1 MLKIKNYVKA
11 ESLEQAY
18 ELNQKRTACVLGGMV
33 WLKMGN
39 RNIMTA
45 IDLSGLGLDT
55 ITETEEAFVI
65 GCMTPL
71 HALETHKELNAY
83 TNSAIR
89 ESVRHI
95 VGVQFRNCATV
106 GGSIFGRF
114 GFSDVLT
121 MFLALDTWVELYN
134 GGTIPLAQFASME
147 KDNDILVNII
157 VKKQPLNSVYL
168 SQRNNS
174 TDFPV
179 LTCAA
184 ALIDGKARTVIGA
197 RPGKAMIVED
207 EEEILKDFVQM
218 NAQQKKDAAASFA
231 AYAAEHVSTDKNKR
245 SLRRDRRESRMNI
258 TFWLNGVKR
267 QAEVR
272 PDELLLDFLRKNSC
286 YSVKRGCETANCG
299 LCTVLMDERPV
310 LSCSMLAARADGKR
324 IVTLEGMQEEAKE
337 FGAFMANEGAEQCGF
352 CNPGFIM
359 NVFAMLKELED
370 PTEEDIL
377 EYLSGNL
384 CRCSG
389 FVGQTRSILKFL
401 DYKKGQEEGK

>member
-45 IDLSGLGLDT
+45 IDLSGLGLDI

-83 TNSAIR
+83 TNGAIR

-184 ALIDGKARTVIGA
+184 ALIDGK
-197 RPGKAMIVED
+197 D
-207 EEEILKDFVQM
+207 EEGILKDFVQM

-231 AYAAEHVSTDKNKR
+231 AYAAEHVSTDKNMRASKEYR
-245 SLRRDRRESRMNI
+245 SLLVKVLTRRAWEEIGGR
-258 TFWLNGVKR
+258 
-267 QAEVR
+267 AE
-272 PDELLLDFLRKNSC
+272 
-286 YSVKRGCETANCG
+286 
-299 LCTVLMDERPV
+299 
-310 LSCSMLAARADGKR
+310 
-324 IVTLEGMQEEAKE
+324 
-337 FGAFMANEGAEQCGF
+337 
-352 CNPGFIM
+352 
-359 NVFAMLKELED
+359 
-370 PTEEDIL
+370 
-377 EYLSGNL
+377 
-384 CRCSG
+384 
-389 FVGQTRSILKFL
+389 
-401 DYKKGQEEGK
+401 

>member
-83 TNSAIR
+83 TNGAIR
-89 ESVRHI
+89 GKCTGTI
-95 VGVQFRNCATV
+95 VGCASFETCATV

-207 EEEILKDFVQM
+207 EEGILKDFVQM
-218 NAQQKKDAAASFA
+218 NVQQKKDAAASFA
-231 AYAAEHVSTDKNKR
+231 AYAAEHVPTDKNMRASKEYR
-245 SLRRDRRESRMNI
+245 SLLVKVLTRRAWEEIGGR
-258 TFWLNGVKR
+258 
-267 QAEVR
+267 AE
-272 PDELLLDFLRKNSC
+272 
-286 YSVKRGCETANCG
+286 
-299 LCTVLMDERPV
+299 
-310 LSCSMLAARADGKR
+310 
-324 IVTLEGMQEEAKE
+324 
-337 FGAFMANEGAEQCGF
+337 
-352 CNPGFIM
+352 
-359 NVFAMLKELED
+359 
-370 PTEEDIL
+370 
-377 EYLSGNL
+377 
-384 CRCSG
+384 
-389 FVGQTRSILKFL
+389 
-401 DYKKGQEEGK
+401 

>member
-184 ALIDGKARTVIGA
+184 ALIDGKA
-197 RPGKAMIVED
+197 MIVED

-231 AYAAEHVSTDKNKR
+231 AYAAEHVSTDKNMRASKEYR
-245 SLRRDRRESRMNI
+245 SLLVKVLTRRAWEEIGGR
-258 TFWLNGVKR
+258 
-267 QAEVR
+267 AE
-272 PDELLLDFLRKNSC
+272 
-286 YSVKRGCETANCG
+286 
-299 LCTVLMDERPV
+299 
-310 LSCSMLAARADGKR
+310 
-324 IVTLEGMQEEAKE
+324 
-337 FGAFMANEGAEQCGF
+337 
-352 CNPGFIM
+352 
-359 NVFAMLKELED
+359 
-370 PTEEDIL
+370 
-377 EYLSGNL
+377 
-384 CRCSG
+384 
-389 FVGQTRSILKFL
+389 
-401 DYKKGQEEGK
+401 

>member
-71 HALETHKELNAY
+71 HALETHKKLNAY
-83 TNSAIR
+83 TNGAIR

-121 MFLALDTWVELYN
+121 MFLALDTCVELYN

-184 ALIDGKARTVIGA
+184 ALIGGKARTVIGA

-207 EEEILKDFVQM
+207 EEGILKDFTQM

-231 AYAAEHVSTDKNKR
+231 AYAAEHVSTDKNMRASKEYR
-245 SLRRDRRESRMNI
+245 SLLVKVLTRRAWEEIGGR
-258 TFWLNGVKR
+258 
-267 QAEVR
+267 AE
-272 PDELLLDFLRKNSC
+272 
-286 YSVKRGCETANCG
+286 
-299 LCTVLMDERPV
+299 
-310 LSCSMLAARADGKR
+310 
-324 IVTLEGMQEEAKE
+324 
-337 FGAFMANEGAEQCGF
+337 
-352 CNPGFIM
+352 
-359 NVFAMLKELED
+359 
-370 PTEEDIL
+370 
-377 EYLSGNL
+377 
-384 CRCSG
+384 
-389 FVGQTRSILKFL
+389 
-401 DYKKGQEEGK
+401 